1 MGAGNP
7 VSAVLAPASGRPGRS
22 SPAGLGLDSD
32 ATRWTMAEAL
42 ETRGVKDPV
51 VLDAMAH
58 VPRHLFVDAALASRA
73 YEDVALPIG
82 LEQTIS
88 KPSIVARMVELAV
101 RPVLPADRRG
111 ARVLEIGSGCGY
123 QAAVL
128 SHVFGQVVSVERL
141 KALHDKASRNL
152 KQAGIKNVRLIHSDG
167 HLGLK
172 NSPPFHAI
180 VLAAALDGE
189 IPDVLLHLIRVG
201 GRLVAPVSRAGRQR
215 LCLVERFS
223 FTDWHLTELDAV
235 RFVPMVGGTR

>member
-1 MGAGNP
+1 M
-7 VSAVLAPASGRPGRS
+7 SAVLAPEYHRPSRL

-32 ATRWTMAEAL
+32 ATRWSMAEAL
-42 ETRGVKDPV
+42 EARGIKDPA

-58 VPRHLFVDAALASRA
+58 VPRHLFVDPAIASRA

-88 KPSIVARMVELAV
+88 KPSIVARMIELAA
-101 RPVLPADRRG
+101 RPIPLAERRG

-128 SHVFGQVVSVERL
+128 ARVFGQVVSVERL
-141 KALHDKASRNL
+141 KALHYKAGSNL
-152 KQAGIKNVRLIHSDG
+152 RRAGVGNVRLIHSDG

-189 IPDVLLHLIRVG
+189 IPDVLLHLIRIG
-201 GRLVAPVSRAGRQR
+201 GRLVAPVSRDRSQR
-215 LCLVERFS
+215 LCLVERLT

>member
-1 MGAGNP
+1 VN
-7 VSAVLAPASGRPGRS
+7 AVFAPERRRPDRI

-42 ETRGVKDPV
+42 EARGIKDPG

-58 VPRHLFVDAALASRA
+58 VPRHLFVDPALASRA

-88 KPSIVARMVELAV
+88 KPSIVARMLELAAS
-101 RPVLPADRRG
+101 PIPLTERRA

-128 SHVFGQVVSVERL
+128 AQVFGQVVSVERL
-141 KALHDKASRNL
+141 RALHHKAARNL
-152 KQAGIKNVRLIHSDG
+152 RGAGVSNVRLIHSDG

-172 NSPPFHAI
+172 NSPP
-180 VLAAALDGE
+180 
-189 IPDVLLHLIRVG
+189 
-201 GRLVAPVSRAGRQR
+201 VSRNCAGG
-215 LCLVERFS
+215 S
-223 FTDWHLTELDAV
+223 
-235 RFVPMVGGTR
+235 TRRRYPGRITASDSCRRAAGCACQQAQQSATMSG

>member
-1 MGAGNP
+1 
-7 VSAVLAPASGRPGRS
+7 
-22 SPAGLGLDSD
+22 
-32 ATRWTMAEAL
+32 MAEAL
-42 ETRGVKDPV
+42 EARGIKDPA

-58 VPRHLFVDAALASRA
+58 VPRHLFVDPAIASRA

-88 KPSIVARMVELAV
+88 KPSIVARMIELAA
-101 RPVLPADRRG
+101 RPIPLAERRG

-128 SHVFGQVVSVERL
+128 ARVFGQVVSVERL
-141 KALHDKASRNL
+141 KALHHKAASNL
-152 KQAGIKNVRLIHSDG
+152 RRAGVENVRLIHSDG

-180 VLAAALDGE
+180 ILAAALDGE
-189 IPDVLLHLIRVG
+189 IPDVLLHLIRIG
-201 GRLVAPVSRAGRQR
+201 GRLVAPVSRDQSQR
-215 LCLVERFS
+215 LCLVERLS